1 MGRLLVE
8 SRLVESMFT
17 FENDTPRSA
26 EPTPRPRHACMNYR
40 HAFHSGNFADVFKHA
55 ALLGLLDALRA
66 KPAPF
71 CYVDTH
77 AARGIYDLRGDE
89 AQRTGEFRDGID
101 RLLHAGNL
109 PAALAD
115 YVARVRAFGVDADGT
130 LARYP
135 GSPLLARDKL
145 RDNDAAILCEVQAEE
160 AAALRA
166 AVRGDARCAVHE
178 RDGYAAL
185 KALLPPAQKR
195 GLVLID
201 PPFEAQGAEFET
213 IQNALAAAFVRWPN
227 AIYAVWYPIKRRETI
242 VPFHRWLA
250 AHAGN
255 ADVLVAEL
263 LLHADNSPLR
273 LAGCGLAIVNPP
285 WKFDAALHDWIPALT
300 TLLAGGD
307 GGFRIDWL
315 KQGT

>member
-1 MGRLLVE
+1 
-8 SRLVESMFT
+8 
-17 FENDTPRSA
+17 
-26 EPTPRPRHACMNYR
+26 MNYR
-40 HAFHSGNFADVFKHA
+40 HAFHAGNFADVFKHV

-66 KPAPF
+66 KPSPF

-89 AQRTGEFRDGID
+89 AQRTGEYRDGVE
-101 RLLHAGNL
+101 RLLLATDL
-109 PAALAD
+109 PTALAD
-115 YVARVRAFGVDADGT
+115 YVARIRTFGVDDNGS
-130 LARYP
+130 LVRYP
-135 GSPLLARDKL
+135 GSPLLAREML
-145 RDNDAAILCEVQAEE
+145 REHDGAILCEVQPDE
-160 AAALRA
+160 AAALRVA
-166 AVRGDARCAVHE
+166 LRGDARCAVHE

-213 IQNALAAAFVRWPN
+213 IQNALATAFTRWPN

-285 WKFDAALHDWIPALT
+285 WRFDAALQAWLPTAT
-300 TLLAGGD
+300 SLLAGGD
-307 GGFRIDWL
+307 GSSRIDWL
-315 KQGT
+315 KSAA